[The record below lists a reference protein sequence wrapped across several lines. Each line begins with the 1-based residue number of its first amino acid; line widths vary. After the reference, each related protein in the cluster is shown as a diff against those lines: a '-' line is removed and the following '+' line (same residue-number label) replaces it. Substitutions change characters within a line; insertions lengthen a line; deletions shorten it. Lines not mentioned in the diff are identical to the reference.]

1 MYRLERSQDGKEP
14 LMPRCHECLEGAFFP
29 LPKSKC
35 STLELFRSWII
46 KRERNNPSDIRCSC
60 HLSVR
65 YAGLATVPPPR
76 GRHSHRCC
84 APFSSAI
91 RLIIMSSLALR
102 GPLRLCC
109 EFESRCCF
117 FSQRSFLTRCCLLS
131 KRSQLKATTDAIPK
145 HSYQPT
151 SPIIY
156 KLEFNNAKT
165 LDTDCVALG

>member
-1 MYRLERSQDGKEP
+1 VLG
-14 LMPRCHECLEGAFFP
+14 RCFP

-84 APFSSAI
+84 EPFSSAI
-91 RLIIMSSLALR
+91 RLVIMLSLVLR
-102 GPLRLCC
+102 GPLRQCC

-131 KRSQLKATTDAIPK
+131 KRSQLKATTGTHINLNLTTSHKPSTNANSTMQRLSIPIV
-145 HSYQPT
+145 
-151 SPIIY
+151 SP
-156 KLEFNNAKT
+156 
-165 LDTDCVALG
+165 